1 MRLNTF
7 ARNGCCI
14 AVASIV
20 ALATLQTAARAQT
33 APAPSATA
41 PAAMPDSAAPSATTT
56 LLQGTVRSGTGVPVA
71 GANVKV
77 SGPTTMT
84 AQTDGSGSFSLT
96 VPQGIY
102 TITVSRSGYNTAVLA
117 NVVATGGTTQPVS
130 VSLNAQDLSSLRTIG
145 SVSSTSR
152 GGGSAINTGAASS
165 SFVSGQVF
173 TDVAN
178 PQINDVLQRTPDVVL
193 QHMGSQPDTTIV
205 VGGVQP
211 YETQV
216 LIDGHPIAL
225 GQFGVYLSQ
234 YYPSYLVG
242 GLETQVGPGNTTPFA
257 NIAVGGTVNL
267 LTPAFTQRQTAEV
280 TTGVD
285 NFGSQFSDFLGSGGL
300 GKFQYVVGAGVSG
313 LNGPYFATNKCV
325 VQANNNGAGDNTV
338 GNTGVIQYCGDA
350 SGSFFNKGE
359 LAKLRYNFS
368 PSTTFDVGFNGSWGG
383 YSPQGSAWGS
393 YLGATT
399 IVPCL
404 TSNPGQCT
412 NPVNANLIGHTIDA
426 YSWYLG
432 SSVYTDQELF
442 DAQLRTTLGNNTI
455 LVRPYLGNIEPEI
468 ITGGLSQASQP
479 ELFSPVGG
487 VVGANPTVVTP
498 FTTACDNA
506 FGSFTNPAGQVVVVH
521 GQQEC
526 FGSPYTTFEQ
536 DKLYGSTFSILHPL
550 FNNSL
555 LDFTYDFHGQST
567 FAYINSPAG
576 VSVPFST
583 DRYSTFS
590 LTSDLNVLRNADARI
605 GLYDTQWHVVGFQLA
620 NPSDTTSTVLGG
632 LDRSISRFDPHFAFT
647 FRPTA
652 NVSYRASIGSSA
664 TFPYVGQ
671 VSGLATYQQPAVSL
685 GPPFE
690 GGGTLTEKNPN
701 LDPEVSIG
709 EGLGADKR
717 FANGSVLSADVQQ
730 SVIHN
735 VFETVVTSLAVPGG
749 VEGIFYPVNAARLL
763 TSSAVLRYNYAP
775 RVGFGFFASVAATR
789 SILNGVP
796 LPVSGEQVPANG
808 VQICG
813 NGVNAPG
820 IATCIPYLKGYGAF
834 SYAAKDG
841 SYLSLGAEYEGK
853 NNAYFQPPFALVDF
867 TFRKPVARSVELTV
881 SVENL
886 LNTNGF
892 SNASYLATPNLG
904 TPIVADTPTGS
915 QTAFTPVGVSVIPR
929 TVRVQLRVHTGR

>member
-1 MRLNTF
+1 
-7 ARNGCCI
+7 
-14 AVASIV
+14 
-20 ALATLQTAARAQT
+20 
-33 APAPSATA
+33 
-41 PAAMPDSAAPSATTT
+41 
-56 LLQGTVRSGTGVPVA
+56 
-71 GANVKV
+71 
-77 SGPTTMT
+77 
-84 AQTDGSGSFSLT
+84 
-96 VPQGIY
+96 
-102 TITVSRSGYNTAVLA
+102 
-117 NVVATGGTTQPVS
+117 
-130 VSLNAQDLSSLRTIG
+130 
-145 SVSSTSR
+145 
-152 GGGSAINTGAASS
+152 
-165 SFVSGQVF
+165 
-173 TDVAN
+173 
-178 PQINDVLQRTPDVVL
+178 
-193 QHMGSQPDTTIV
+193 
-205 VGGVQP
+205 
-211 YETQV
+211 
-216 LIDGHPIAL
+216 
-225 GQFGVYLSQ
+225 
-234 YYPSYLVG
+234 
-242 GLETQVGPGNTTPFA
+242 
-257 NIAVGGTVNL
+257 
-267 LTPAFTQRQTAEV
+267 
-280 TTGVD
+280 
-285 NFGSQFSDFLGSGGL
+285 
-300 GKFQYVVGAGVSG
+300 
-313 LNGPYFATNKCV
+313 
-325 VQANNNGAGDNTV
+325 
-338 GNTGVIQYCGDA
+338 
-350 SGSFFNKGE
+350 
-359 LAKLRYNFS
+359 
-368 PSTTFDVGFNGSWGG
+368 
-383 YSPQGSAWGS
+383 
-393 YLGATT
+393 
-399 IVPCL
+399 
-404 TSNPGQCT
+404 
-412 NPVNANLIGHTIDA
+412 
-426 YSWYLG
+426 
-432 SSVYTDQELF
+432 
-442 DAQLRTTLGNNTI
+442 
-455 LVRPYLGNIEPEI
+455 
-468 ITGGLSQASQP
+468 
-479 ELFSPVGG
+479 
-487 VVGANPTVVTP
+487 
-498 FTTACDNA
+498 
-506 FGSFTNPAGQVVVVH
+506 
-521 GQQEC
+521 
-526 FGSPYTTFEQ
+526 
-536 DKLYGSTFSILHPL
+536 
-550 FNNSL
+550 
-555 LDFTYDFHGQST
+555 
-567 FAYINSPAG
+567 
-576 VSVPFST
+576 VPFST